1 LPQNVNGKEIFMEYI
16 YIGIGGFFGAVLRYL
31 ITIYFTKMYHTV
43 FPFETFIIN
52 ILGSFLL
59 SFIANFAMEEYKVN
73 TNLRL
78 AITTGFIGA
87 FTTFST
93 FSMET
98 INLLKAGKDY
108 IALSYMILSIMGG
121 LLMSYLGFEFAD
133 KIFDLLKKREEEQ

>member
-1 LPQNVNGKEIFMEYI
+1 MEYI
-16 YIGIGGFFGAVLRYL
+16 YIGIGGFFGAILRYL
-31 ITIYFTKMYHTV
+31 ITIYFTKIYHTL
-43 FPFETFIIN
+43 FPFETFMIN
-52 ILGSFLL
+52 ISGSFLL
-59 SFIANFAMEEYKVN
+59 SFIANFTMEEYKVN

-108 IALSYMILSIMGG
+108 LALTYIILSIFGG

-133 KIFDLLKKREEEQ
+133 KTFNLLMRRSEGR

>member
-1 LPQNVNGKEIFMEYI
+1 MEYI

-59 SFIANFAMEEYKVN
+59 SFIANFAMDEYKVN

-93 FSMET
+93 FSRET

>member
-1 LPQNVNGKEIFMEYI
+1 MEYI
-16 YIGIGGFFGAVLRYL
+16 YMGIGGFFGAVLRYL
-31 ITIYFTKMYHTV
+31 ITIYFTKMHRTV
-43 FPFETFIIN
+43 FPIETFMIN

-59 SFIANFAMEEYKVN
+59 SFITNFTMDKYKIN

-98 INLLKAGKDY
+98 INLLKAREIY
-108 IALSYMILSIMGG
+108 IALNYVILSIIGG

-133 KIFDLLKKREEEQ
+133 KIFEFLKEREKE

>member
-1 LPQNVNGKEIFMEYI
+1 MDK
-16 YIGIGGFFGAVLRYL
+16 
-31 ITIYFTKMYHTV
+31 
-43 FPFETFIIN
+43 
-52 ILGSFLL
+52 
-59 SFIANFAMEEYKVN
+59 YKIN

-98 INLLKAGKDY
+98 INLLKAREIY
-108 IALSYMILSIMGG
+108 IALNYVILSIIGG

-133 KIFDLLKKREEEQ
+133 KIFEFLKEREKE

>member
-1 LPQNVNGKEIFMEYI
+1 MEYI
-16 YIGIGGFFGAVLRYL
+16 YMGVGGFFGAVLRYL
-31 ITIYFTKMYHTV
+31 ITIYFTKMHRTV
-43 FPFETFIIN
+43 FPIETFMIN

-59 SFIANFAMEEYKVN
+59 SFITNFTMDKYKIN

-98 INLLKAGKDY
+98 INLLKAREIY
-108 IALSYMILSIMGG
+108 IALNYVILSIIGG

-133 KIFDLLKKREEEQ
+133 KIFEFLKEREKE

>member
-1 LPQNVNGKEIFMEYI
+1 MEYI
-16 YIGIGGFFGAVLRYL
+16 YMGVGGFFGAVLRYL
-31 ITIYFTKMYHTV
+31 ITIYFTKMHHTV
-43 FPFETFIIN
+43 FPIETFMIN

-59 SFIANFAMEEYKVN
+59 SFITNFTMDKYKIN

-98 INLLKAGKDY
+98 INLLKAREIY
-108 IALSYMILSIMGG
+108 IALNYVILSIIGG

-133 KIFDLLKKREEEQ
+133 KIFEFLEEREKE